1 MKKKISFAI
10 DFARYALT
18 GGIMYYSW
26 LLFLGFFILIMV
38 FTAYR
43 QFTEGL
49 IVTGVT
55 DQNTW
60 ELYIVN
66 FVFMVG
72 VAAAA
77 VTVVFPSY
85 IYKHRHLKEIYVLG
99 EILAMVAVPMCI
111 LFILFH
117 MGRPDRLWHILPGIG
132 FFNLP
137 HSMLDWDVVAL
148 NGYLFFNVVAAFYY
162 LYKRYTGGHLHKI
175 FYMTL
180 IYLCIIWAPTIH
192 ILTAF
197 ILNTMPAIPLWAT
210 SSMPIRFISTAFSA
224 GPALIIM
231 IFLIIRKNTK
241 LAIHDK
247 AIDTLSEIMV
257 WCLGITLLLLVSE
270 VVTELYPGTEH
281 SHSLMSIMF
290 GMHGVN
296 KLVPWFW
303 SSVILLTSGFIML
316 LIPRLRKDYKLY
328 LPMACA
334 MVFAG
339 VWIEKGMNLVI
350 PAFNP
355 TPVGEFIEYT
365 PSWIEIFNTI
375 GIWALGAFA
384 FTLLTKGAVGV
395 LVGDVSYSEEPSYA
409 VERGFAEGGGYAEGS
424 SYSQKEE
431 FAE

>member
-1 MKKKISFAI
+1 VKKKISFAI
-10 DFARYALT
+10 DFTRYALT
-18 GGIMYYSW
+18 GGIRYYSW
-26 LLFLGFFILIMV
+26 LLFLGFFILIMA

-66 FVFMVG
+66 FVFLVG
-72 VAAAA
+72 IAAAA

-85 IYKHRHLKEIYVLG
+85 IYRHRHLKEIYVLG

-137 HSMLDWDVVAL
+137 NSMLDWDVVAL
-148 NGYLFFNVVAAFYY
+148 NGYLLLNVVVAFYY
-162 LYKRYTGGHLHKI
+162 LYKRYTGGELNKT

-180 IYLCIIWAPTIH
+180 IYICIVWAPSIH

-197 ILNTMPAIPLWAT
+197 ILNTMPAVPMWAT
-210 SSMPIRFISTAFSA
+210 SSMPLRFIATAFSA
-224 GPALIIM
+224 GPALIII
-231 IFLIIRKNTK
+231 IFLIIRANTK
-241 LAIHDK
+241 LFIHNK
-247 AIDTLSEIMV
+247 AIDLLAQIMV
-257 WCLGITLLLLVSE
+257 WCLGITLLLMVSE
-270 VVTELYPGTEH
+270 IITELYPATEH
-281 SHSLMSIMF
+281 SHSLTSIMF

-303 SSVILLTSGFIML
+303 SSVILLTASFIML
-316 LIPRLRKDYKLY
+316 LSPRLRGDYKLF
-328 LPMACA
+328 LPMICV
-334 MVFAG
+334 MTFAG

-355 TPVGEFIEYT
+355 TPIGEFIEYT
-365 PSWIEIFNTI
+365 PSWIEIY
-375 GIWALGAFA
+375 
-384 FTLLTKGAVGV
+384 KGCGRCAC
-395 LVGDVSYSEEPSYA
+395 
-409 VERGFAEGGGYAEGS
+409 R
-424 SYSQKEE
+424 
-431 FAE
+431 